1 MVKKIRLKAKKK
13 RTSAQ
18 TPAPPKDRVSGS
30 KKNPKGAA
38 SGSRGGIKIPAKSL
52 KALENYRDEHNEKYS
67 AKSKR
72 VDLGTLKAVYQR
84 GAGAFSSSH
93 RPQVSSREQWALA
106 RVKAFL
112 KLVGTGERK
121 KAYTTDLDLLPSG
134 HPQKSKAEKKA
145 ELLAVPKK
153 YDHID
158 FTPPKGAQEAGE
170 RALEVRASKPESQR
184 GMTAVGIARARDL
197 ANGKELSPETVRRM
211 LAYFSR
217 HEVDK
222 DGKTWDDQGKGW
234 QAWNGWGGDSG
245 FTWAKKV
252 VNQMNNADKKAQS
265 LRAYSE
271 ANLLGEAH
279 PVYDVPDGLTIG
291 KPFKT
296 LSLGQVSSRM
306 NGDNIGKEIDEDLL
320 SEMVRVFQERREA
333 DPVII
338 DWQHATSPFQGGTP
352 APPESGNALGLIVDL
367 DLRDDGLYAIPAYNE
382 RGLQVVKDAGGI
394 LWSSPEYL
402 HGEIFTRDGGDKI
415 GDAQLLAVTLTP
427 RPAQQHDKIDRITLK
442 ENLMVTE
449 SDLKG
454 MSQDDLIDLAMQ
466 KDAMVQSLEA
476 KIKEMSQE
484 NEAKINKDSEAQLA
498 EDDEKKKL
506 NDHYDDDKEK
516 MAEHDDKKKMAEDD
530 DKKKMME
537 HDEDKDKDEKKKEH
551 YKMSESLPSAQLL
564 SEIQSLREQVQT
576 LQSEKL
582 DAERRE
588 AVGALLRE
596 GKISPSEEEAA
607 SKAFDFKKTGDDI
620 FWTMFSERPI
630 HSVVPMN
637 QVGHGASGQE
647 ITKETIN
654 LKIKAL
660 SEEKGLTYAQ
670 ALSEFRQNNTQEFLK
685 AYGV

>member
-1 MVKKIRLKAKKK
+1 MVKKIRVKKK

-18 TPAPPKDRVSGS
+18 TPAPKKDQVKGS
-30 KKNPKGAA
+30 KKN
-38 SGSRGGIKIPAKSL
+38 
-52 KALENYRDEHNEKYS
+52 
-67 AKSKR
+67 
-72 VDLGTLKAVYQR
+72 
-84 GAGAFSSSH
+84 
-93 RPQVSSREQWALA
+93 
-106 RVKAFL
+106 
-112 KLVGTGERK
+112 
-121 KAYTTDLDLLPSG
+121 PSG

-158 FTPPKGAQEAGE
+158 FTPSKGSQEAGK
-170 RALEVRASKPESQR
+170 RALEVRATKPESQR

-211 LAYFSR
+211 LAYFTR

-222 DGKTWDDQGKGW
+222 QGKTWDQQGKGW
-234 QAWNGWGGDSG
+234 QAWNGWGGDAGYS
-245 FTWAKKV
+245 WSKKV
-252 VNQMNNADKKAQS
+252 VKQMNAADKKTQS
-265 LRAYSE
+265 LRAYAE
-271 ANLLGEAH
+271 AHILGESN
-279 PVYDVPDGLTIG
+279 PTYEVPDGLTIG

-306 NGDNIGKEIDEDLL
+306 NGDNIGKEINQDLL
-320 SEMVRVFQERREA
+320 QEMVRVFQERRSA

-352 APPESGNALGLIVDL
+352 APPESGNALGLIIDL

-402 HGEIFTRDGGDKI
+402 HGEIFTRDGGDKV
-415 GDAQLLAVTLTP
+415 GDAQLLAITLTP

-442 ENLMVTE
+442 EAPMVTE

-454 MSQDDLIDLAMQ
+454 MSQEDLVDLAMQ
-466 KDAMVQSLEA
+466 KDAMVRSLEA

-484 NEAKINKDSEAQLA
+484 NESKINKDSEAQLE
-498 EDDEKKKL
+498 EDENKEEMKEE
-506 NDHYDDDKEK
+506 DKE
-516 MAEHDDKKKMAEDD
+516 E
-530 DKKKMME
+530 
-537 HDEDKDKDEKKKEH
+537 EDKDETMKEEEEEDKDEKMKEEKKG
-551 YKMSESLPSAQLL
+551 YQKMSEALPSAQLL
-564 SEIQSLREQVQT
+564 SEIQLLREQVQT

-582 DAERRE
+582 AAERRE
-588 AVGALLRE
+588 AVGSLLRE

-607 SKAFDFKKTGDDI
+607 NKAFDFKKKGDEI
-620 FWTMFSERPI
+620 FWTMFSERSPN
-630 HSVVPMN
+630 SVVPMN

-660 SEEKGLTYAQ
+660 SEEKGMTYAQ
-670 ALSEFRQNNTQEFLK
+670 ALSEFRQTNTQEFMK